1 MHTLLTLARG
11 AKKLTNALRELLEIQ
26 AKAVFKGFSKGIK
39 RQNVSKIS
47 VIWVPRFTS
56 ECFQIKACP

>member
-26 AKAVFKGFSKGIK
+26 AKAV
-39 RQNVSKIS
+39 
-47 VIWVPRFTS
+47 
-56 ECFQIKACP
+56 